1 MIKEIINFLSDRK
14 ILIGIGIG
22 MIITS
27 ILMTAFGYNNISNDK
42 IEEKARALGMHYED
56 ECKVLFEG
64 EE

>member
-1 MIKEIINFLSDRK
+1 
-14 ILIGIGIG
+14 

-27 ILMTAFGYNNISNDK
+27 ILMSSFGYSNNISNDK

-64 EE
+64 DE